1 MRNSRRWVR
10 APLVL
15 ALGCALL
22 LAASPAGAGS
32 GGDESVGRQGGLGL
46 AAAATTLVYTPLKL
60 AYAITGSVIAGL
72 AWVFS
77 AGDNDV
83 AGPIFT
89 AALRGD
95 YVITPDHLTGRERIE
110 FFGRQPRKRSGRV
123 ATGPAY

>member
-1 MRNSRRWVR
+1 MKNLRGWGR
-10 APLVL
+10 ALLAL

-22 LAASPAGAGS
+22 LAAAPAGAGS
-32 GGDESVGRQGGLGL
+32 GDDESLGRQSGMGM
-46 AAAATTLVYTPLKL
+46 AAAATTLLYTPLKL
-60 AYAITGSVIAGL
+60 VYAITGSVIGGL

-83 AGPIFT
+83 AGPIFS

-95 YVITPDHLTGRERIE
+95 YVITPDHLTGHRHIE
-110 FFGRQPRKRSGRV
+110 FFGRQPRRTGSV